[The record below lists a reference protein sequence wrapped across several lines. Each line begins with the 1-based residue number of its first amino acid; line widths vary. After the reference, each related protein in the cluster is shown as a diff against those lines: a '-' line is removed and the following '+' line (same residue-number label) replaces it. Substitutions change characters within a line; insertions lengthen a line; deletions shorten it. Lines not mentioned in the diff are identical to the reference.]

1 MPRRS
6 KGAWLPGSV
15 PGSLPGSLVGR
26 LVPVAVLGAA
36 WVLFGHDAA
45 RAVLPLLPALA
56 CAGFAWGFARTLRR
70 GSEPLIARY
79 IRFDERRDS
88 AECAGYARRLTA
100 VWALALAA
108 AAVAQ
113 VVPLLGGGEAWHLL
127 PLAALCLLF
136 LGEHVVRS
144 LRFPAGGIAWPDQT
158 FRAILRAER
167 ARHG

>member
-1 MPRRS
+1 MPLRAR
-6 KGAWLPGSV
+6 GAWLAWRLAPPG
-15 PGSLPGSLVGR
+15 L
-26 LVPVAVLGAA
+26 LGAA
-36 WVLFGHDAA
+36 WLLFGHHAML
-45 RAVLPLLPALA
+45 AVLPLVPALA
-56 CAGFAWGFARTLRR
+56 LAGFAWGFARTLRGGR
-70 GSEPLIARY
+70 EPLIARY

-100 VWALALAA
+100 TWALALAA
-108 AAVAQ
+108 AAAAQ
-113 VVPLLGGGEAWHLL
+113 LVPLAGGGPGWHLAPPVL
-127 PLAALCLLF
+127 LLLLF